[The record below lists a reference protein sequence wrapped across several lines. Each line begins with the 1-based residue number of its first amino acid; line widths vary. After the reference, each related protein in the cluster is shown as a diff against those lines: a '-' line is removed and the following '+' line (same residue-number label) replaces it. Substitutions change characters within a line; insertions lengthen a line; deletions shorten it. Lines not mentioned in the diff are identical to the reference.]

1 MELLDKKLEKRV
13 GKVTLF
19 KNKNKNNGKNII
31 QQSLISF
38 IQKEAKRK
46 MSEKVIKKHKKFTLK
61 LRLL

>member
-38 IQKEAKRK
+38 IQKEAKRQK
-46 MSEKVIKKHKKFTLK
+46 SEKVIKKHKKFTLK